1 MYHSNPHSSWSWAAK
16 LPIIFWTTCKCAR
29 KTAWHL
35 DVEVYWQ
42 ENEWVYILFSLKWVE
57 KILWKSV
64 AGLDCFV
71 LFLDNQTAQETD
83 VYKGKVASLIGI
95 VWYGLKNAT
104 DLWQVVDAGIG
115 QMLKVI
121 VGQDHWSW

>member
-1 MYHSNPHSSWSWAAK
+1 M
-16 LPIIFWTTCKCAR
+16 
-29 KTAWHL
+29 
-35 DVEVYWQ
+35 
-42 ENEWVYILFSLKWVE
+42 
-57 KILWKSV
+57 

-71 LFLDNQTAQETD
+71 LFLDNLTAQETD
-83 VYKGKVASLIGI
+83 AYKGKVARLIGI

-121 VGQDHWSW
+121 VGQDH